1 MSILDDI
8 KQIAS
13 SDKGYKNYK
22 EKLRSI
28 NPPCVP
34 FLGEWVGRDEFF
46 SQTDRIRHKT
56 FSSEEKPKNQEKPL
70 PRLQLVRLE
79 LRIQTP
85 HSMSTVR
92 TF

>member
-1 MSILDDI
+1 LPCTIRIIGLSILDDI

-13 SDKGYKNYK
+13 SDKSYKNYK

-46 SQTDRIRHKT
+46 PRQTG
-56 FSSEEKPKNQEKPL
+56 L
-70 PRLQLVRLE
+70 GVR
-79 LRIQTP
+79 QTI
-85 HSMSTVR
+85 
-92 TF
+92 

>member
-1 MSILDDI
+1 MLEDM

-34 FLGEWVGRDEFF
+34 FLGNHWCLGSEGERYRSGGKVVSDKERGGR
-46 SQTDRIRHKT
+46 
-56 FSSEEKPKNQEKPL
+56 
-70 PRLQLVRLE
+70 
-79 LRIQTP
+79 
-85 HSMSTVR
+85 
-92 TF
+92 

>member
-1 MSILDDI
+1 LDQKRLSILDDI

-34 FLGEWVGRDEFF
+34 FLGEWVRRDEVF
-46 SQTDRIRHKT
+46 
-56 FSSEEKPKNQEKPL
+56 P
-70 PRLQLVRLE
+70 
-79 LRIQTP
+79 IQTGLG
-85 HSMSTVR
+85 VR
-92 TF
+92 QTF